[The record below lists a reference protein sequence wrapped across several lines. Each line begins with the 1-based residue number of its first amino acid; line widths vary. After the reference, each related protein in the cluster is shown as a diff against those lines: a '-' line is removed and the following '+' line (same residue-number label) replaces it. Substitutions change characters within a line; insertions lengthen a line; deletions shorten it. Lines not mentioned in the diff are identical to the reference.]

1 MSHEYIS
8 ESENSCDISVE
19 VKGEF
24 AAGVVGAAVEAAVGA
39 VALD

>member
-1 MSHEYIS
+1 MSHGYIS
-8 ESENSCDISVE
+8 DSENSCDLSVE

-24 AAGVVGAAVEAAVGA
+24 AAGVVGASVKAAVGA